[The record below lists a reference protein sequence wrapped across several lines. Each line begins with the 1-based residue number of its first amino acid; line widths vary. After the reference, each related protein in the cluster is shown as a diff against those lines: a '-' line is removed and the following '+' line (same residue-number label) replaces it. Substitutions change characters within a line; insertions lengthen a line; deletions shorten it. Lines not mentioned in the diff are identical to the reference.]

1 MRDKFNP
8 LTKFYG
14 TLTVPSPGTES
25 IGLPADTLAVMPA
38 PLAGVFAVPPGQL
51 YLNGTTSA
59 LLPGLVVGERFLQ
72 IPASLYG
79 QDQCDLT
86 TFLLETI
93 CWICTL
99 NKLLS

>member
-8 LTKFYG
+8 LTKFCG
-14 TLTVPSPGTES
+14 ALTVHSPGTES
-25 IGLPADTLAVMPA
+25 IGLPADALAVMPA